1 MTKYEDD
8 NLWYKAT
15 DSWIMLTQLGKK
27 YKLTIF
33 HWFKG
38 YIDAFYPYK
47 PADTDG
53 VSLKIEDDDK
63 LLRAFNDYPSI
74 VKAIISEDDVYDF
87 LQNLTSDKFP
97 ELSKEFSKF
106 LGKDISGGDI
116 REICKEWETNND

>member
-8 NLWYKAT
+8 NLCYKAT
-15 DSWIMLTQLGKK
+15 DSWIMLTQIGKK
-27 YKLTIF
+27 HKLTIF

-47 PADTDG
+47 PAETDG
-53 VSLKIEDDDK
+53 VTLKIEDNDK
-63 LLRAFNDYPSI
+63 LLRAFTNYPSI

>member
-1 MTKYEDD
+1 MTRYEDE
-8 NLWYKAT
+8 NLCYKAT

-27 YKLTIF
+27 HKLTIF

-47 PADTDG
+47 PAETDG
-53 VSLKIEDDDK
+53 VTLKIEDNDK
-63 LLRAFNDYPSI
+63 LLRAFTDYPSI
-74 VKAIISEDDVYDF
+74 VNAIISEDDVYDF